1 MTMRIPLSGEE
12 SAKLHIMD
20 RPDICCIGHITLDK
34 IVTPKS
40 SVYMPG
46 GTAFYFAHGI
56 SHLDT
61 DNFLLVTSLADSE
74 MKAVDDI
81 RAKGVHVRVIP
92 SRKSVFFENI
102 YGEDQNHRTQ
112 RVRAKADPFT
122 VEVLKD
128 VEARYFHLGT
138 LLADDFPIDAI
149 RLLSERGIVSV
160 DAQGYLR
167 EVVGEE
173 VRPVD
178 WPDKFEAL
186 KYIDIL
192 KVNEHEAEVLTGY
205 SDCKE
210 AVRTLAGWGV
220 KEVILTLGSEGS
232 VIYADGKSHI
242 IPAYP
247 PLEVLDATGCGDTYM
262 AGYLY
267 MRDKGYGCDEAGR
280 FAAAMCTIK
289 LEASGP
295 FNADKESIIRI
306 INNGAMATRRI
317 RIRWALSSLTKS
329 RRYPS
334 TAVNSISF

>member
-1 MTMRIPLSGEE
+1 M
-12 SAKLHIMD
+12 KK
-20 RPDICCIGHITLDK
+20 PDICCIGHITLDK

-40 SVYMPG
+40 CVYMPG

-56 SHLDT
+56 SRLDN
-61 DNFLLVTSLADSE
+61 DNFQLVTSLAESE
-74 MKAVDDI
+74 MKAVEDL
-81 RAKGVHVRVIP
+81 RAKGVDVKVIP
-92 SRKSVFFENI
+92 SQKSVFFENI

-122 VEVLKD
+122 VDTLRE

-138 LLADDFPIDAI
+138 LLADDFPIEAI
-149 RLLSERGIVSV
+149 RLLSEKGIVSV

-173 VRPVD
+173 VQAVD
-178 WPDKFEAL
+178 WPDKIEAL

-205 SDCKE
+205 KDSHT
-210 AVRTLAGWGV
+210 AVQILGGWGV

-232 VIYADGKSHI
+232 VIYADGKSYV

-247 PLEVLDATGCGDTYM
+247 PKEVVDATGCGDTYM
-262 AGYLY
+262 AGYLH
-267 MRDKGYGCDEAGR
+267 MRNQGSGYGEAGR

-295 FNADKESIIRI
+295 FSADEESVKKIIDTGI
-306 INNGAMATRRI
+306 GA
-317 RIRWALSSLTKS
+317 S
-329 RRYPS
+329 
-334 TAVNSISF
+334 